1 MYFED
6 HGQPH
11 IHAAKAEREGK
22 YFWRTGKW
30 IGSLPP
36 AETRKVE
43 VWAKTRHKELERAW
57 QCLQDGRSVPKMS

>member
-1 MYFED
+1 MPTLARIDGISIRMYFED

-11 IHAAKAEREGK
+11 VHAAKAEREGK

-43 VWAKTRHKELERAW
+43 V
-57 QCLQDGRSVPKMS
+57 